1 MCDLIKIWGAHKL
14 YGRTTH
20 AFDQGVEAKKQG
32 ADYVS
37 VGPVWETPSKP
48 GRDGIGF
55 DYLESV
61 KTLDIPYVAIG
72 GVDDVN
78 IDALM
83 AYSPYMVG
91 VIRSFNCIPDW
102 QSRYFS

>member
-1 MCDLIKIWGAHKL
+1 M
-14 YGRTTH
+14 
-20 AFDQGVEAKKQG
+20 
-32 ADYVS
+32 
-37 VGPVWETPSKP
+37 
-48 GRDGIGF
+48 F